1 MQDSSGNRI
10 ATCLIYLNDVDS
22 GGTTT
27 FKDLN
32 IQVIIIPFPYAISI
46 GRAKCRNGASAAGVS
61 PSYFLPW
68 KLRMRSVAML
78 TQPASKHMI
87 PTSVYSLLLVFGY
100 CCQQQNFLSV
110 FTDHHPYLLI
120 NSSFLPPSSSP
131 PPPPSSSSGQTT
143 KRERIIV
150 FSIISWW

>member
-32 IQVIIIPFPYAISI
+32 IQVIIIPFPYPISI
-46 GRAKCRNGASAAGVS
+46 GRAKCRDGASAAGAS
-61 PSYFLPW
+61 PSYFLQLIFW
-68 KLRMRSVAML
+68 SVMKLA
-78 TQPASKHMI
+78 QPASKHMI
-87 PTSVYSLLLVFGY
+87 PISLYSLILVYGY

-110 FTDHHPYLLI
+110 FADLLPYLLI
-120 NSSFLPPSSSP
+120 NSSFLPSP
-131 PPPPSSSSGQTT
+131 PRPGQTT

-150 FSIISWW
+150 FSIIS